1 MEMAIVLLL
10 LLAGVVYF
18 IVRPGSKV
26 VDEVKPTPA
35 PAPAPAPAPS
45 VPRFESSALETMT
58 KADLLDLALVKD
70 VHVAKSWNKGRIVA
84 ALTAEN

>member
-18 IVRPGSKV
+18 IVRPSSKV
-26 VDEVKPTPA
+26 VDEVKSTPVPT
-35 PAPAPAPAPS
+35 PAPS
-45 VPRFESSALETMT
+45 VPRFESSELETMT
-58 KADLLDLALVKD
+58 KADLLDLALAKD
-70 VHVAKSWNKGRIVA
+70 VHVAKSWNKGRIVT

>member
-35 PAPAPAPAPS
+35 PAPAPAPS
-45 VPRFESSALETMT
+45 VPRFESSELETMT

>member
-10 LLAGVVYF
+10 LLTGVVYF

-35 PAPAPAPAPS
+35 PAPAPAPS
-45 VPRFESSALETMT
+45 VPRFELSELETMT
-58 KADLLDLALVKD
+58 KADLLDLALAKD

>member
-35 PAPAPAPAPS
+35 PAPAPAPS
-45 VPRFESSALETMT
+45 VPRFESSELETMT
-58 KADLLDLALVKD
+58 KADLLDLALAKD

>member
-35 PAPAPAPAPS
+35 PAPAPS
-45 VPRFESSALETMT
+45 VPRFESSELETMT
-58 KADLLDLALVKD
+58 KADLLDLALAKD

>member
-10 LLAGVVYF
+10 ILAGVVYF

-26 VDEVKPTPA
+26 VDEVKPTT
-35 PAPAPAPAPS
+35 APAPAPAPS
-45 VPRFESSALETMT
+45 VPRFESSELETMT
-58 KADLLDLALVKD
+58 KADLLDLALAKD

>member
-35 PAPAPAPAPS
+35 PAPS
-45 VPRFESSALETMT
+45 VPRFESSELETMT

>member
-35 PAPAPAPAPS
+35 PAPAPS
-45 VPRFESSALETMT
+45 VPRFESSELETMT
-58 KADLLDLALVKD
+58 KADLLDLALAKD
-70 VHVAKSWNKGRIVA
+70 VHVAKSWSKGRIVA